1 MVISEARK
9 PAKGVFEAV
18 VSANKQIGSQF
29 GKLKLTFSGDGARAF
44 AGCKPG
50 QFAELDLTN
59 TALPS
64 PEKIPPDL
72 VDSSGRNI
80 LLRRP
85 FSFTDVTTHGD
96 KTFAELL
103 YCVVGPAS
111 LRMTT
116 LSSGDSLSVIGPLGN
131 SFRIQD
137 NKKYALLVAGGMGTP
152 PLQHLAKVLTF
163 DHKDIEVTAFVGA
176 KTRTALPFEGRLDEV
191 SQQLGFSLREYAQY
205 GVESIVATDDGSIG
219 YKGFVTDCLVEWLEK
234 SESTGNEIII
244 YSCGP
249 EEMLAKVAEIAA
261 GKNIDCQVSME
272 RRMACGIGLCQS
284 CAIECRIPDSNQ
296 TIYKMCCE
304 DGPVFYSKEIVFSL
318 KPE

>member
-1 MVISEARK
+1 MSEACKTAR
-9 PAKGVFEAV
+9 GIFEAV

-29 GKLKLTFSGDGARAF
+29 GKLKLTFSSEGAKAF
-44 AGCKPG
+44 AGFRPG

-64 PEKIPPDL
+64 PGKIPSDL

-85 FSFTDVTTHGD
+85 FSFTDVTIHGD

-116 LSSGDSLSVIGPLGN
+116 LSAGDSLSVIGPLGN
-131 SFRIQD
+131 GFRVPE
-137 NKKYALLVAGGMGTP
+137 NKKYALLAAGGMGTP
-152 PLQHLAKVLTF
+152 PLQHLAKVLAS
-163 DHKDIEVTAFVGA
+163 DYKDIEVTAFAGA
-176 KTRTALPFEGRLDEV
+176 KTKTALPFEGRLDEV
-191 SQQLGFSLREYAQY
+191 SQQLGFSLREFAQY
-205 GVESIVATDDGSIG
+205 GIESIIATDDGTTG
-219 YKGFVTDCLVEWLEK
+219 YKGFITNCLTERLEQT
-234 SESTGNEIII
+234 EAAADEIII
-244 YSCGP
+244 YTCGP

-272 RRMACGIGLCQS
+272 RRMACGIGLCRS
-284 CAIECRIPDSNQ
+284 CAIECKVPGSSE
-296 TIYKMCCE
+296 TVYKMCCE
-304 DGPVFYSKEIVFSL
+304 DGPIFDGREIVFSL
-318 KPE
+318 KQE

>member
-1 MVISEARK
+1 MSETCK
-9 PAKGVFEAV
+9 SAKGVFEAV
-18 VSANKQIGSQF
+18 VLTNKQIGSQF
-29 GKLKLTFSGDGARAF
+29 GKLKLTFSGDGAKAF
-44 AGCKPG
+44 AGFRPG
-50 QFAELDLTN
+50 QFAELDLSG

-64 PEKIPPDL
+64 NEKIPPDL

-85 FSFTDVTTHGD
+85 FSLTDVTIHGE
-96 KTFAELL
+96 KTSAEVL

-116 LSSGDSLSVIGPLGN
+116 LSAGDSINVIGPLGN
-131 SFRIQD
+131 GFRIPE
-137 NKKYALLVAGGMGTP
+137 NKKYALLTAGGMGTP
-152 PLQHLAKVLTF
+152 PLQHLAKVLAT

-176 KTRTALPFEGRLDEV
+176 KTKTALPFEGRIDEV
-191 SQQLGFSLREYAQY
+191 SQQLGFSLREFAQY
-205 GVESIVATDDGSIG
+205 GIESIVATDDGSTG
-219 YKGFVTDCLVEWLEK
+219 YKGFVTDCLAEWLEQT
-234 SESTGNEIII
+234 ESAGDEIII

-284 CAIECRIPDSNQ
+284 CAIECRVPGLSE
-296 TIYKMCCE
+296 TVYKMCCE
-304 DGPVFYSKEIVFSL
+304 DGPVFDGKEVVFSL
-318 KPE
+318 QQEK